1 KSMGV
6 QVVMLTGDNAQ
17 TAAAIQSQL
26 DIDEVIAE
34 VLPQDKEQK
43 IASLQADGKIVAMV
57 GDGVNDAPALA
68 RATVGIAIG
77 AGTDVALDSAD
88 VVLMKNDLLD
98 VVTAI
103 QLSKAVIRNIKQN
116 LFWAFFYNCLCIPL
130 AAGLFYN
137 AFGLLLNP
145 MVGAAAMSCSSI
157 FVVSNALRLR
167 RFNPILP
174 DTQEVV
180 NENKEISVNI
190 LIHTDKQMHSA
201 SAENNFNNEGVEPM
215 KKTMIIEGMM
225 CPHCQNAV
233 TKALNGLEGVS
244 CTVSLEDKAAYITTE
259 GKVSDDAMK
268 QVVIDGGYQ
277 VISLTDAE

>member
-1 KSMGV
+1 
-6 QVVMLTGDNAQ
+6 MLTGDNAQ
-17 TAAAIQSQL
+17 TAKAIQAQL
-26 DIDEVIAE
+26 GIDQVMAE
-34 VLPQDKEQK
+34 VLPQDKEQQ
-43 IASLQADGKIVAMV
+43 IASLQADGKVVAMV

-68 RATVGIAIG
+68 RANVGLAIG

-103 QLSKAVIRNIKQN
+103 QLSKATIRNIKQN

-130 AAGLFYN
+130 AAGVFYHT
-137 AFGLLLNP
+137 FGLLLNP
-145 MVGAAAMSCSSI
+145 MIGAAAMSYSSI

-167 RFNPILP
+167 SFRPALP
-174 DTQEVV
+174 NAQEVI
-180 NENKEISVNI
+180 ENSKGISVNI
-190 LIHTDKQMHSA
+190 KIHADKQMQNTSV
-201 SAENNFNNEGVEPM
+201 ENNLNDNEGANTM

-233 TKALNGLEGVS
+233 TKALNGLDGVS

-268 QVVIDGGYQ
+268 QVVIDGGYK